1 MSNGSKKHS
10 VAKEAP
16 LTSSLS
22 TGKNLS
28 PLNARSL
35 GGLEYTAPE
44 HASRNRGEESRD
56 AMAKQMRGCTDI
68 NFYRKT
74 LNKVGS
80 EMFSGIVAQ
89 VADVNIACEVQVN
102 ISIAQNIGK
111 CSNAGERNQT
121 RICCKHYLQG

>member
-1 MSNGSKKHS
+1 M
-10 VAKEAP
+10 
-16 LTSSLS
+16 
-22 TGKNLS
+22 
-28 PLNARSL
+28 

-74 LNKVGS
+74 LNEVGS

-111 CSNAGERNQT
+111 CSNAGERNST